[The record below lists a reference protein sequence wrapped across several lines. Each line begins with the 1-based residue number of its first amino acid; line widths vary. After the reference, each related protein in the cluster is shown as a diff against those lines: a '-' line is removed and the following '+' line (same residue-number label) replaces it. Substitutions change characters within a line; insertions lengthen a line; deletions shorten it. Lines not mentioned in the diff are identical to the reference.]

1 VKLGKGTLFYFLTLS
16 LNDIELTRLFL
27 SSPVAFE
34 RDTADPFGV
43 DAFLESAKAG
53 PSGSGQQEKKR
64 GLDLVGE
71 TKNDE
76 ARKRARE

>member
-1 VKLGKGTLFYFLTLS
+1 MKLGKGTFFSLS
-16 LNDIELTRLFL
+16 FDCDFL
-27 SSPVAFE
+27 SSPGFECSPVAFE

-53 PSGSGQQEKKR
+53 PSGSGGQEKKR